1 MGKIKKNDK
10 KPRLVYGKNLTTEDY
25 NTFDYEFSDYILH
38 CQSVKNTENITTIEF
53 NLSRQCPYEC
63 SFCANNLLDNRKWVA
78 FSVEKSLKQIDRAI
92 SVFENLTLITINEPV
107 FAFEKKWRK
116 EFLTELV
123 NKKYP
128 VNFMAQTRIDILDEE
143 DIELLSKINFFI
155 CFGVEALSIEALRAM
170 QKTNDPDR
178 YIKKCK
184 ENLNLLKKN
193 NVPREIYLMFG
204 HPSETDQTLKE
215 TYNNLKQ
222 FLDKDIYIQ
231 SFNYFYFLPNFI
243 NNYEYYNKKYGSL
256 IQGNLKWWK
265 GYDSPSEVRY
275 IPSSCTN
282 ELFEDAY
289 EKYANRCKFWGQ
301 RYYAFQKH
309 SSIVPIIKSAKSIPE
324 QQVALG

>member
-1 MGKIKKNDK
+1 M
-10 KPRLVYGKNLTTEDY
+10 
-25 NTFDYEFSDYILH
+25 
-38 CQSVKNTENITTIEF
+38 
-53 NLSRQCPYEC
+53 
-63 SFCANNLLDNRKWVA
+63 A
-78 FSVEKSLKQIDRAI
+78 FSVEKSLKQIDSAI
-92 SVFENLTLITINEPV
+92 SVFKNLNLITINEPV

-116 EFLTELV
+116 KFLTELV

-184 ENLNLLKKN
+184 ENLSLLKKYN
-193 NVPREIYLMFG
+193 IPREIYLMFG

-231 SFNYFYFLPNFI
+231 PFNYFYFLPNFI

-275 IPSSCTN
+275 IPSSGKN

-289 EKYANRCKFWGQ
+289 EKYVNRSIYWNI
-301 RYYAFQKH
+301 RYQIFRRNN
-309 SSIVPIIKSAKSIPE
+309 SIESIIKRTKNLPE
-324 QQVALG
+324 QQTTLG